1 MKNYEGGCLVCG
13 VSRFQHASDCP
24 NLSKLRLV
32 GKSRDFWRGGFEI
45 GIVLGLIAVGVWA
58 ILTLLQVLEPVLQLL
73 QLVGSKLRD

>member
-32 GKSRDFWRGGFEI
+32 GKSRDFWREVFEI
-45 GIVLGLIAVGVWA
+45 GILLGVIALAVWIIINAVLA
-58 ILTLLQVLEPVLQLL
+58 P
-73 QLVGSKLRD
+73 